1 MPCGCKYPAP
11 WGQKNKLSHAPQ
23 LAAGYLA
30 WYINYN
36 TAAARLQISWAVP
49 ILSLDRRM
57 GASNY
62 WLDLFA
68 GEGAVDCFRQ
78 KFREGCHGIWL
89 CLVVVLPKRHE
100 INVFGIQ

>member
-1 MPCGCKYPAP
+1 
-11 WGQKNKLSHAPQ
+11 
-23 LAAGYLA
+23 
-30 WYINYN
+30 
-36 TAAARLQISWAVP
+36 
-49 ILSLDRRM
+49 M